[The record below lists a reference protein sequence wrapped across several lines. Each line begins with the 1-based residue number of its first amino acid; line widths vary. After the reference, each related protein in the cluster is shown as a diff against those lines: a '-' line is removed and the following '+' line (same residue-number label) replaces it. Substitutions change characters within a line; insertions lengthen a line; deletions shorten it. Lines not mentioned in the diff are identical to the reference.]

1 MNTLIVDDTKKESK
15 WCGILAIFIYLLSL
29 LSPLLYLTNQEN
41 YEIKDV
47 IILSIVYFAL
57 ATFVLYCWLEARR
70 YRIEITESRIKIR
83 TLFKKK
89 EILFSS
95 FIKYT
100 YKQVRIFGF
109 YQFILYMQD
118 KKALFINTHY
128 KEEFETILNQNN
140 INLKD

>member
-15 WCGILAIFIYLLSL
+15 WCGIIAVFIYMLAF
-29 LSPLLYLTNQEN
+29 LSPLASLTDREN
-41 YEIKDV
+41 YPLKDSL
-47 IILSIVYFAL
+47 IIAIFYFVL

-95 FIKYT
+95 FIKCT
-100 YKQVRIFGF
+100 YKQVSIFGF
-109 YQFILYMQD
+109 YRFILYMQD
-118 KKALFINTHY
+118 KKALLINTHY
-128 KEEFETILNQNN
+128 KEEFEAILNQND
-140 INLKD
+140 INLKA